1 MHKRWILVLILAA
14 AMAIGFNGCSERA
27 ETPPPSVEATQ
38 RYELRGTILSVDT
51 AGKKAVID
59 HEKIAD
65 LMDAMS
71 MSFSV
76 PDAADLA
83 KLQPGKIVEATLVVE
98 HNAMW
103 MESVKVVG
111 DAPIPVEPA
120 TPHAH

>member
-1 MHKRWILVLILAA
+1 MHRRWILAAVLAA
-14 AMAIGFNGCSERA
+14 VTAIGFSGCNERA
-27 ETPPPSVEATQ
+27 ETPAPAPDAMQ

-51 AGKKAVID
+51 AGRKAVID

-76 PDAADLA
+76 PDPADLA
-83 KLQPGKIVEATLVVE
+83 KLQPGKLVEATLVVE
-98 HNAMW
+98 NNAMW
-103 MESVKVVG
+103 MEAVKVIG